1 MAKEYINILSI
12 LAGAEDQYIDTL
24 LETRAPD
31 PKPTRNRPKTA
42 KMQKCV
48 ETARYDRMYVG

>member
-12 LAGAEDQYIDTL
+12 VAGAEGQYIDTL

-31 PKPTRNRPKTA
+31 PKPTRNRP
-42 KMQKCV
+42 
-48 ETARYDRMYVG
+48 ETDASDPQSHRLL